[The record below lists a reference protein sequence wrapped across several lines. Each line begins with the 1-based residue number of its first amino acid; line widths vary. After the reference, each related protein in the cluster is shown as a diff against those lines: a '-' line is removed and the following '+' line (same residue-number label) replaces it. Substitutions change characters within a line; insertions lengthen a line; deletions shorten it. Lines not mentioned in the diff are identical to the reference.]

1 MLPNCLSSC
10 VTSKTTTTEEGDETA
25 AGTAPRRQILRL
37 CKAKTVRS
45 CLVWALEVLM
55 LIMFCLGLTVLVEFV
70 VVHPQPPKCDIIS
83 LVLSN
88 FSTSSMNANNVS
100 SYSAGDNSSS
110 SSSIMVP
117 VQKLTAVIAVTI
129 KAHNQIKHI
138 GTFYDHVHVNYK
150 LASLFSPM
158 FIYSYS

>member
-1 MLPNCLSSC
+1 MLPNCLLSC
-10 VTSKTTTTEEGDETA
+10 VTSKTTTTEEGDEAA

-37 CKAKTVRS
+37 CKVKTVRS
-45 CLVWALEVLM
+45 CLVWALVVLI

-100 SYSAGDNSSS
+100 SYSPLC

-129 KAHNQIKHI
+129 KAHNRIKHI

-158 FIYSYS
+158 FIYSYL

>member
-1 MLPNCLSSC
+1 
-10 VTSKTTTTEEGDETA
+10 
-25 AGTAPRRQILRL
+25 
-37 CKAKTVRS
+37 
-45 CLVWALEVLM
+45 
-55 LIMFCLGLTVLVEFV
+55 
-70 VVHPQPPKCDIIS
+70 
-83 LVLSN
+83 
-88 FSTSSMNANNVS
+88 MNANNVS

-117 VQKLTAVIAVTI
+117 AQKLTAVIAVTI

-158 FIYSYS
+158 FIYSYL